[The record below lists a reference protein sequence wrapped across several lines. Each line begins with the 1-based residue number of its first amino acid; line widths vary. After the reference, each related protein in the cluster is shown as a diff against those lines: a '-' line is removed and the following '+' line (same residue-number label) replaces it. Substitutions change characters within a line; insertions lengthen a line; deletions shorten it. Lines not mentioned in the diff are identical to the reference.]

1 MKALVLVLLG
11 VAVAAAQ
18 TARPVAAGNA
28 IREIRVEGNQRMSE
42 AEVIVLSGLKE
53 GAPAIAATFE
63 AMRDRILDTGC
74 IETVGWKWEPL
85 QSGGF
90 KATIEVTEA
99 QQVLPWTVDR
109 LPLTVDDVK
118 AAGARQLPCFGGEI
132 PTYDRYLNRAAAL
145 VSGLAMGRGFD
156 DEVIAKVGLVGTD
169 QMAVIFQPKT
179 PAPVIADVRFVG
191 NQAIEEVW
199 LRRQI
204 VEVARGVM
212 FSESLFRQFL
222 ENQIRPMYENVGR
235 LTVQFGK
242 LTTAPATDVK
252 GVVVTVEVIDG
263 PLFTLDDV
271 EFSGLPVDP
280 SRIEELAE
288 FKRDEPVNYT
298 QIGLTIE
305 KLFKELKGRG
315 YLKPTY
321 KARRKLN
328 VEEKT
333 ARLYI
338 DVDPG
343 LQYRMGRLTVKGLDV
358 VGEPVI
364 RKMWTLQPGDPFRDD
379 YPDFFLNT
387 VKERGVFDFLGTTK
401 SERKI
406 NDDTR
411 TVDVTLVFEAG
422 AQGLD
427 SRKVGQPKPRQ

>member
-1 MKALVLVLLG
+1 MKAFVLILLG
-11 VAVAAAQ
+11 VSALAAQ

-28 IREIRVEGNQRMSE
+28 IREIRVEGNQRMNE
-42 AEVIVLSGLKE
+42 AEVIALSGLKE
-53 GAPAIAATFE
+53 GAPAVAATFE
-63 AMRDRILDTGC
+63 AMRDRMLDTGC

-85 QSGGF
+85 QGGGF

-179 PAPVIADVRFVG
+179 PAPVIGDVRFVG
-191 NQAIEEVW
+191 NEAIEEVW

-252 GVVVTVEVIDG
+252 GVVVTVEVMDG
-263 PLFTLDDV
+263 PLFTLEDV
-271 EFSGLPVDP
+271 EYSGLPVDP

-288 FKRDEPVNYT
+288 YQRDEPVNYT
-298 QIGLTIE
+298 KIGLTIE
-305 KLFKELKGRG
+305 KLFAELKSRG
-315 YLKPTY
+315 YLKPSY

-328 VEEKT
+328 LEEKT
-333 ARLYI
+333 ARLFV

-379 YPDFFLNT
+379 YPDFFLNA
-387 VKERGVFDFLGTTK
+387 VKERGVFDFLGATK
-401 SERKI
+401 AERRI

-427 SRKVGQPKPRQ
+427 SRAVPKPKPQQ